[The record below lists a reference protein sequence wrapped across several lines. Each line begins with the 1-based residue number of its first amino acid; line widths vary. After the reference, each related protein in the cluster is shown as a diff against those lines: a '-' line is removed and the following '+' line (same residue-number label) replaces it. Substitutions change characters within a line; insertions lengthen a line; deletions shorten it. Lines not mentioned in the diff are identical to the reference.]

1 MLPSIFLPLSSQFHL
16 VFFSYVH
23 SFFLQRLCLLDLA
36 SSFLC
41 FSFCSSLSNSSSSFL
56 FSSNL
61 SLKCSNLYSIIPL
74 FYLIIP
80 LFYSKIQFFHS
91 KLFCFFFFISFS
103 WFFLFSFSILSF
115 CRLHILQPL
124 FTPSHVSSI
133 LPLTF
138 LPSFLS
144 RFFHPPSHIPSNLPR
159 FHDPQRDTWLH
170 SSSALIVIHMCCSLS
185 HPSLTHTNGFFKFFS
200 FQKFKSH
207 Q

>member
-41 FSFCSSLSNSSSSFL
+41 FPFCSSLSNSSSSFL

-61 SLKCSNLYSIIPL
+61 LLKCSNLYSIIPL

-91 KLFCFFFFISFS
+91 KVSAFLFFFHFIFMVFPFQFFNSFFLSPSYPPTSLLSFS
-103 WFFLFSFSILSF
+103 RFFHPS
-115 CRLHILQPL
+115 
-124 FTPSHVSSI
+124 SHVSSI
-133 LPLTF
+133 LP
-138 LPSFLS
+138 
-144 RFFHPPSHIPSNLPR
+144 HIPSNLPR
-159 FHDPQRDTWLH
+159 FHDSQRDTWLH